1 MLAAELALVKASDR
15 MFEAG
20 DPPVEAVAVAGIPLV
35 LKLLKTLAAT
45 ELTTLMVSFA
55 RFVELEEPLG
65 WVGETRTDPAEL
77 GTNPNV
83 VKAGDVPDDVICPDV
98 DSEGTQPCWRFASVP

>member
-1 MLAAELALVKASDR
+1 MLAAEFALVKAPDR

-20 DPPVEAVAVAGIPLV
+20 DPPVEAVAVAEIPLV

-65 WVGETRTDPAEL
+65 
-77 GTNPNV
+77 
-83 VKAGDVPDDVICPDV
+83 
-98 DSEGTQPCWRFASVP
+98 